1 MIKSINFRKRLP
13 FRLHIC
19 YYIIDILCKLGEVR
33 PVENRIILTS
43 STEET
48 EEVGRSLAQSLVESG
63 KTTVFVAL
71 YGDLGVGK
79 TAFVRGFCS
88 AVCPVARVKSPT
100 YTVVNEY
107 RGGTADV
114 FHFDMYRIDGE
125 DDLYSTGFYDYIDE
139 GFILSEWSE
148 NIPFAI
154 PNEHIAVTIEKNGED
169 NRRITITDRT

>member
-1 MIKSINFRKRLP
+1 MKS
-13 FRLHIC
+13 
-19 YYIIDILCKLGEVR
+19 EVFY
-33 PVENRIILTS
+33 TS
-43 STEET
+43 STEQTET
-48 EEVGRSLAQSLVESG
+48 LGLSLAKRLLDAG

-79 TAFVRGFCS
+79 TAFVRGFTS
-88 AVCPVARVKSPT
+88 AVCATARVKSPT

-107 RGGTADV
+107 RGGHVPV

-148 NIPFAI
+148 NIPFAL
-154 PNEHIAVTIEKNGED
+154 PHERVDVKIEKIGED
-169 NRRITITDRT
+169 NRRITVTEYI